1 MRCIR
6 HLGLIFAGFTAA
18 LVSSPI
24 DGKPRRSYVIEYGVT
39 TESVRYLSQGMPSTI
54 EHGLVEYGFYC
65 SVNKLREYNSSI
77 LHGASFSLKCGEG
90 VIQLHQPSLKTIAIV
105 TNAQNVW
112 RLPSEGGLF
121 ENQRTSKQQQLPPGE
136 PQHPEINELGRR
148 SAVQANVDSTR
159 IASKAALLR
168 ASHEDTG
175 VLRLHEENVT
185 GANVRVAIMDAAIDV
200 TAPGLTETNIVYT
213 TNLRTGANN
222 SAGSCDPH
230 GTGNLGIAGGKG
242 DPLWGYTGVAPDANF
257 EAIANSDCVNP
268 IDGND
273 QVNDFLHMYERQL
286 DIISIPYSYELE
298 YPEAPWPAL
307 IERMFNNG
315 TLVTTVAGNTGPGLY
330 SIRAPTAS
338 RGGMA
343 IGTYDTSLVPVYTW
357 QGNWTAGG
365 ETGPVYYHPS
375 DPTDTQV
382 FDMPAQV
389 NLTLWWPGAF
399 DPAALEGP
407 QDIVSPCRPLP
418 AGAKPPSDP
427 ATTILL
433 QSRYECWSDANDTSL
448 DITTKYGIPYVMGY
462 APNYTVHALSIPRM
476 GSTNLS
482 PSVRAALNVGFDE
495 ASRLVSL
502 LAKHG
507 RIDLSLTGDPSSAN
521 MNLSFIPNNQTGLTP
536 SSWTTWGPALDTH
549 MGVAVLGPSQYV
561 AMPFPARLG
570 GLGVW
575 AGTSFSTPYL
585 GGVAAL
591 VKSAHPE
598 WSPRQIR
605 NAIVATARPVDYNDG
620 IPNFKV
626 HAIKAPVQQQGG
638 GRVDAWS
645 AVRSVTT
652 INVTDL
658 AFNDTDHRPPFLSF
672 TLANTGV
679 DELTYQ
685 LDHLPAGSGYVIDPA
700 APYTF
705 SLPNVSDAYTDLSI
719 TPTTLTLKGGES
731 ASVAVSILSEPDLA
745 DATSRL
751 SFFSGYIAVQS
762 SASEANLL
770 TVPYTGYGGSLLNL
784 PIIDRTQTKLIG
796 VRLPDFA
803 FIDVEPGR
811 IFNATYNASV
821 GIDENTITYPDDIY
835 PGFAFQQVVRSRLV
849 TYSMVNTKT
858 GEAPFHNDTVGTD
871 AEPMTAAWFWGG
883 SEDNRTFVPA
893 GTYVWEVLAL
903 RMNGDR
909 ENPTHFE
916 FWRSDEWSLV
926 YSLNSTGLP
935 SV

>member
-18 LVSSPI
+18 LVPLPI
-24 DGKPRRSYVIEYGVT
+24 GGKPRSSYVIEYGVT
-39 TESVRYLSQGMPSTI
+39 TESSEGVSLSIENRLQ
-54 EHGLVEYGFYC
+54 EHGFHC
-65 SVNKLREYNSSI
+65 SVNDFREYNSDV

-90 VIQLHQPSLKTIAIV
+90 VIQLHQPSLDTIAIV
-105 TNAQNVW
+105 TNAQKVW

-121 ENQRTSKQQQLPPGE
+121 ENQGTSKQQQ
-136 PQHPEINELGRR
+136 HPSEQQKYPEVNDIVRR
-148 SAVQANVDSTR
+148 SAERVNVFSAS

-168 ASHEDTG
+168 TSHEDTG

-200 TAPGLTETNIVYT
+200 TAPGLTETNIAYT

-230 GTGNLGIAGGKG
+230 GPGISASPAGRAIRYGATPVSHRMLSSKPSPTLTALTPLTG
-242 DPLWGYTGVAPDANF
+242 TT
-257 EAIANSDCVNP
+257 
-268 IDGND
+268 
-273 QVNDFLHMYERQL
+273 
-286 DIISIPYSYELE
+286 SYELE

-307 IERMFNNG
+307 IERMFDNG

-330 SIRAPTAS
+330 SIRTPTAS

-365 ETGPVYYHPS
+365 ETGSVYYHPS
-375 DPTDTQV
+375 DPTDTQI
-382 FDMPAQV
+382 FDMPAQI

-407 QDIVSPCRPLP
+407 QDVVSPCRPLP

-433 QSRYECWSDANDTSL
+433 QSRYECWSDPDDASL
-448 DITTKYGIPYVMGY
+448 DITTKYGIPYVRGY
-462 APNYTVHALSIPRM
+462 APNYAVHALSIPRM

-482 PSVRAALNVGFDE
+482 PSVRAAVNIGFDE
-495 ASRLVSL
+495 ASRLISL

-507 RIDLSLTGDPSSAN
+507 RVDLSLTGDPSSAN

-605 NAIVATARPVDYNDG
+605 NAIVVTARPVDYNDG
-620 IPNFKV
+620 VPNFKV
-626 HAIKAPVQQQGG
+626 HAFMLSRLRFSSKEVGG
-638 GRVDAWS
+638 SMPGV
-645 AVRSVTT
+645 
-652 INVTDL
+652 L
-658 AFNDTDHRPPFLSF
+658 PPFLSF

-679 DELTYQ
+679 EELTYQ

-700 APYTF
+700 NPYAF
-705 SLPNVSDAYTDLSI
+705 SLPNISDAFASLSI
-719 TPTTLTLKGGES
+719 SPTYLTLKGGES
-731 ASVAVSILSEPDLA
+731 ASVAVSILSEPDLS
-745 DATSRL
+745 DAASRL
-751 SFFSGYIAVQS
+751 SFFGGCIAVQS

-784 PIIDRTQTKLIG
+784 PIIDRTQTKLIR

-821 GIDENTITYPDDIY
+821 GIDENPIAYPDGIY

-883 SEDNRTFVPA
+883 SENNRTFVPA
-893 GTYVWEVLAL
+893 GSYVWEVLAL

-916 FWRSDEWSLV
+916 FWRSDEWSLA